1 MLFLL
6 ETTPC
11 ETKVD
16 LCFIIDSS
24 GSIRDSNPPGVD
36 NWQLQLNFLATLVD
50 AFQIGQDH
58 TRVGAVSFSDI
69 VLLEFK
75 LSDYDDAA
83 SAKDAILNIDYIGQ
97 TTNTA
102 GGFRVTREQCFN
114 LANGDR
120 PDVQNMAVIIT
131 DGQPFPLDTVPVA
144 REEARR
150 LQGAGV
156 TMISIGVT
164 DVINV
169 DLLKQFSSPPQTE
182 GSNYFTA
189 LEFTDLE
196 SIRSNVKEETCVVLE
211 GKIMPTSALHTY
223 AEHVD
228 CTVTSFPCF
237 HLDHFDYKFQTFG
250 HHVHSLGFI
259 ATYNLFPSP
268 LLLPFSPVD
277 VYRKMFSESTLCMK
291 CMLHLHFLTVAC
303 LTDFCSPGFGGKQQF
318 FLRFSTYLLL
328 CCCMSF
334 TCKLYFHLF
343 APLTRTTCTKR
354 HFHSMLHVLN
364 EL

>member
-1 MLFLL
+1 M
-6 ETTPC
+6 
-11 ETKVD
+11 
-16 LCFIIDSS
+16 IDSS
-24 GSIRDSNPPGVD
+24 GSIRDSNTQGVD
-36 NWQLQLNFLATLVD
+36 NWQLQLNFLATLLD

-75 LSDYDDAA
+75 LSEYDDAE
-83 SAKDAILNIDYIGQ
+83 SAKNAILNIDYIGQ

-114 LANGDR
+114 QDNGDR
-120 PDVQNMAVIIT
+120 PEVQNMAIVIT
-131 DGQPFPLDTVPVA
+131 DGQPWPRSTESDAL
-144 REEARR
+144 EEARR

-164 DVINV
+164 DQLNEN
-169 DLLKQFSSPPQTE
+169 LLKQFSSPPQTE

-211 GKIMPTSALHTY
+211 GKIMPASALHTY
-223 AEHVD
+223 AEHAD

-237 HLDHFDYKFQTFG
+237 HFDHFIYNFQTFG
-250 HHVHSLGFI
+250 IMYKVLASLPLTSF
-259 ATYNLFPSP
+259 LPHL

-277 VYRKMFSESTLCMK
+277 VYRRMFSKSVLCMK
-291 CMLHLHFLTVAC
+291 CMLHLHFLTSAC
-303 LTDFCSPGFGGKQQF
+303 F
-318 FLRFSTYLLL
+318 
-328 CCCMSF
+328 
-334 TCKLYFHLF
+334 
-343 APLTRTTCTKR
+343 
-354 HFHSMLHVLN
+354 N
-364 EL
+364 